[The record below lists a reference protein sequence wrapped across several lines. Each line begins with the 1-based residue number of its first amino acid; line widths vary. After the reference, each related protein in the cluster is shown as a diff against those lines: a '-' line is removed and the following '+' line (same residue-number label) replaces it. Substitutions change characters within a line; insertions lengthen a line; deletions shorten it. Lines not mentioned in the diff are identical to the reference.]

1 MISKGKSKTAA
12 EKEWLEM
19 VVSYATESG
28 WLTNMY
34 AGYCNNPTQF
44 QIDHVLGAQ
53 AKRKINGVSVKVGE
67 FAIMPIPMEL
77 HDITSNHPLNRTLK
91 PRAYRDEFGHETE
104 VWERLVRDMKNWLQI
119 SGETLPFDNDLI
131 EAVMR

>member
-12 EKEWLEM
+12 EKAWLGM
-19 VVSYATESG
+19 VVDYATESG

-34 AGYCNNPTQF
+34 AGYCSNPTQF

-53 AKRKINGVSVKVGE
+53 AKRKINGITTKVGE

-77 HDITSNHPLNRTLK
+77 HDITSNHPLNRTLRPAAFRK
-91 PRAYRDEFGHETE
+91 VFGHELS
-104 VWERLVRDMKNWLQI
+104 VWNQMLIEMENE
-119 SGETLPFDNDLI
+119 GYELPFSKELI
-131 EAVMR
+131 DAVVMP